1 MNISVS
7 VEAKAAS
14 VKITNEDLIVTLMDG
29 REVKVPLVWFP
40 KLYRA
45 GRSQRSG
52 FRFIGGGLGIHWPKL
67 DEDLSVAGILAV
79 R

>member
-7 VEAKAAS
+7 VEAKASA
-14 VKITNEDLIVTLMDG
+14 VKVTGEDLIVTLMDG
-29 REVKVPLVWFP
+29 REIKVPLVWFP
-40 KLYRA
+40 RLVRA
-45 GRSQRSG
+45 TRSQKSS
-52 FRFIGGGLGIHWPKL
+52 FRFIGGGVGIHWPKL

>member
-7 VEAKAAS
+7 VEAKASA
-14 VKITNEDLIVTLMDG
+14 VKITNQELIVSLVDG

-40 KLYRA
+40 RLIRA
-45 GRSQRSG
+45 TASQRNNY
-52 FRFIGGGLGIHWPKL
+52 RLIGNGIGIHWPKL